1 MIGKIIQGKH
11 FAGLV
16 KYVLGKEG
24 AYILDS
30 DGILL
35 KSMPHMIRSFEVQ
48 SSMRSSLGNKVGHI
62 SLSFSPQDKERMT
75 DKFMT
80 TLAHE
85 YLKAMGITNTQY
97 LIVRHTD
104 REHPHC
110 HIVFNHVN
118 NSGQTIKD
126 SFCVSKS
133 IKICRDMSQAYKLYM
148 PQGKEFV
155 NIDRL
160 REPVRTKYEIWQIIK
175 DVLNDIRSWDE
186 LKSYLHERNIEMNF
200 KYKRDTQE
208 IQGISFTKGKYSFK
222 GSNIDR
228 SFSYAKLN
236 RQIQI
241 NNSPDQKETR
251 KQALQKSSSQK
262 IGNRNTIASN
272 IENYLNSI
280 GVTNSQCNK
289 LLKWEDE
296 DCGEDEEIEELLRN
310 HKGRIKFN

>member
-110 HIVFNHVN
+110 HIVFNRVN

-133 IKICRDMSQAYKLYM
+133 IKICRDMSQVYKLYM

-175 DVLNDIRSWDE
+175 GVLNDIRSWDE

-200 KYKRDTQE
+200 KYKGGTQE
-208 IQGISFTKGKYSFK
+208 IQGISFIKGKYSFK

-241 NNSPDQKETR
+241 NNSPDQKETV
-251 KQALQKSSSQK
+251 KQTVENSTSNKT
-262 IGNRNTIASN
+262 INRNIILSN
-272 IENYLNSI
+272 L
-280 GVTNSQCNK
+280 TNHLKFNGIIPLSHPK
-289 LLKWEDE
+289 LLHWEKE
-296 DCGEDEEIEELLRN
+296 NEEEEEEIKEEMKR
-310 HKGRIKFN
+310 KGRSI

>member
-1 MIGKIIQGKH
+1 
-11 FAGLV
+11 
-16 KYVLGKEG
+16 
-24 AYILDS
+24 
-30 DGILL
+30 
-35 KSMPHMIRSFEVQ
+35 
-48 SSMRSSLGNKVGHI
+48 
-62 SLSFSPQDKERMT
+62 
-75 DKFMT
+75 
-80 TLAHE
+80 
-85 YLKAMGITNTQY
+85 
-97 LIVRHTD
+97 
-104 REHPHC
+104 
-110 HIVFNHVN
+110 
-118 NSGQTIKD
+118 
-126 SFCVSKS
+126 
-133 IKICRDMSQAYKLYM
+133 MSQAYKLYM

-296 DCGEDEEIEELLRN
+296 DCR
-310 HKGRIKFN
+310 RR